1 MSPIYP
7 HSSIGSIE
15 ALSKVLGL
23 TKEELVALANKSN
36 EYFYIA
42 KRVEKE
48 DKSIRLT
55 YDVKPELKCIHE
67 KICSSLLKRVIY
79 PDYIQGGV
87 KGKYYLSNCQIH
99 TNKKVVIK
107 EDVSNFFPS
116 ISQKIVHEVWAG
128 FFKFPNDVSKLLSE
142 LVTLNGYLVQGG
154 KASGFLCNLVL
165 WEREST
171 LVSDLSQRG
180 YHYTRFVDDITVSC
194 TRNISKEEQSYI
206 ISKVYG
212 MLKSIDA
219 NPNKAK
225 HKIMS
230 NGVRQQ
236 LHKVNLNTETP
247 TLPKTERAKIKAAVF
262 QCEQE
267 YENNVNPIEYKSLF
281 NRTMGRV
288 NTLSRMHQKMGQE
301 LQERLQK
308 IKPKNHNAF

>member
-1 MSPIYP
+1 MRPIYP
-7 HSSIGSIE
+7 HSPIGSVE

-23 TKEELVALANKSN
+23 TKEELVTLANKSN
-36 EYFYIA
+36 EYFYIT
-42 KRVEKE
+42 KRIEKE
-48 DKSIRLT
+48 DKSFRTT

-79 PDYIQGGV
+79 PDYIQGGA

-116 ISQKIVHEVWAG
+116 ISQKVVHEVWAG
-128 FFKFPNDVSKLLSE
+128 FFKFTNDVSQLLSE

-154 KASGFLCNLVL
+154 KTSGFLCNLVL
-165 WEREST
+165 WERESR
-171 LVSDLSQRG
+171 LVYDLSQRG

-206 ISKVYG
+206 ISKIFG
-212 MLKSIDA
+212 MLKSINS

-247 TLPKTERAKIKAAVF
+247 TLPKTERARIKAAVF
-262 QCEQE
+262 QCEQA
-267 YENNVNPIEYKSLF
+267 YENNANSTEYNSLF
-281 NRTMGRV
+281 NRAMGRV
-288 NTLSRMHQKMGQE
+288 NTLSRMHPKMGQE
-301 LQERLQK
+301 LRERLQK
-308 IKPKNHNAF
+308 IKPKITK